1 MPTPTPAIAPQHG
14 ASPAEPV
21 AATGHVCPWWLGPL
35 LASPI
40 RRLIESPERLL
51 RPFAQPGMT
60 VVEPGCGMGFFSLPL
75 ARLVGPTGRVICVD
89 LQLRMIEGLRRRAR
103 RAGLD
108 DRIQASVCSADDL
121 GLAGIGGTADLAVL
135 IHMLHEVGD
144 KSRFLS
150 GLHVA
155 LRPGGTVVV
164 VEPKGHV
171 SPADFAAS
179 LDLARSEGFRV
190 SDRAIGR
197 RRRSAV
203 LEKARS
209 TPEAGAL

>member
-1 MPTPTPAIAPQHG
+1 MTTPTPAIAPQHG

-51 RPFAQPGMT
+51 RPFVQPGMT

-108 DRIQASVCSADDL
+108 DRIQASVCSPDDL
-121 GLAGIGGTADLAVL
+121 GLAGIDGTADVAVL

-150 GLHVA
+150 GLHTA

-179 LDLARSEGFRV
+179 LDLARSQGFRV
-190 SDRAIGR
+190 SDRAVGR

-203 LEKARS
+203 LEKVRS
-209 TPEAGAL
+209 TSEAGVL